1 MRAVAPNAP
10 SGASRRC
17 SSHLSKGQALAEFAI
32 IVPILLLLTAITID
46 FGRVYYF
53 DLSIRDASFAA
64 ARYAGMN
71 PFDDAGIKNAAVSAA
86 PSGVLTTAVVSISTP
101 ANTTCNGTS
110 RVSGCPMTIT
120 VTYTFQPVTP
130 IVAQFV
136 GSSIT
141 LSRNQTDIVK

>member
-1 MRAVAPNAP
+1 MRAGAPCTRSST
-10 SGASRRC
+10 SGRRAGRHG
-17 SSHLSKGQALAEFAI
+17 SGQALAEFAI
-32 IVPILLLLTAITID
+32 TVPILLLLTAITID

-53 DLSIRDASFAA
+53 DLSIRDAAFAA
-64 ARYAGMN
+64 ARYAGMS

-86 PSGVLTTAVVSISTP
+86 PSGVLTTAVVFISTP
-101 ANTTCNGTS
+101 TNTTCNGTS